1 MENEN
6 QYKNERFDS
15 FINKTIIL
23 SSKKYYKNEITK
35 ANNEINI
42 MDDENYSEY
51 MKEYVKYDDV
61 YEARFVHAPKVAFNG
76 EEMDILNEIDTQVD
90 ITEFEIL

>member
-1 MENEN
+1 MENEK

-23 SSKKYYKNEITK
+23 SSKRYYKNEITK
-35 ANNEINI
+35 ANNEINL

-51 MKEYVKYDDV
+51 MNEYVKYDDV
-61 YEARFVHAPKVAFNG
+61 YNVNDIDAFK
-76 EEMDILNEIDTQVD
+76 NECENI
-90 ITEFEIL
+90 